1 MINPNNNNEKR
12 FKRAVTAALYHE
24 EIDKDPNTH
33 QRQNIMKTNATRMDL
48 CFHWKYKI

>member
-24 EIDKDPNTH
+24 EIDKDPKYTP
-33 QRQNIMKTNATRMDL
+33 KTEHYEDKCN
-48 CFHWKYKI
+48 